1 MKEGFR
7 TGILIELAYACILG
21 IVSFICA
28 RFFMGLFVSRA
39 DANYAHVMDL
49 GTKYLKAMA
58 FLYLLPSL
66 TNGVQGYFRG
76 IGDLKVTLASTFMNM
91 LARVACAA
99 LLVYGLHLTES
110 LHIYIFAIANF
121 VGWIFMLLF
130 EVPLLRKHLKMLL

>member
-1 MKEGFR
+1 
-7 TGILIELAYACILG
+7 
-21 IVSFICA
+21 
-28 RFFMGLFVSRA
+28 
-39 DANYAHVMDL
+39 
-49 GTKYLKAMA
+49 MA